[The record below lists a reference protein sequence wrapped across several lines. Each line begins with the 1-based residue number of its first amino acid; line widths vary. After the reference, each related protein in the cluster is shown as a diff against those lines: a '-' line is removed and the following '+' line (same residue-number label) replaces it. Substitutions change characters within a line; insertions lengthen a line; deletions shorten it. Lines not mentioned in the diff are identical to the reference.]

1 MLGNLAVENNITLTI
16 AIRTSASYY
25 GEDDPG
31 GYPPQT
37 GDQSHILLYSMLMI
51 LSLAGL
57 LLLLAMAW
65 KEREKKHA

>member
-1 MLGNLAVENNITLTI
+1 MLGNLAVENDITLTV
-16 AIRTSASYY
+16 AIRTSASYS
-25 GEDDPG
+25 GDDDPG

-37 GDQSHILLYSMLMI
+37 GDESHILLYGVLMF